1 MGHTAPSW
9 RTRRCS
15 RCAGGGSWQSFLHD
29 YLHFCNTWLV
39 FEMDSSDDDTS
50 VGTPRG
56 IARLASE
63 EGAMKQLC
71 DDLRQFAM
79 EVHQVGFSV
88 SGGVGER
95 ECLDLSERMFAAV
108 EQAEARMAAK
118 SSPLVHG

>member
-1 MGHTAPSW
+1 
-9 RTRRCS
+9 
-15 RCAGGGSWQSFLHD
+15 
-29 YLHFCNTWLV
+29 
-39 FEMDSSDDDTS
+39 MDSSDDDTS

-108 EQAEARMAAK
+108 EQAEASMAAK
-118 SSPLVHG
+118 SHPALYR